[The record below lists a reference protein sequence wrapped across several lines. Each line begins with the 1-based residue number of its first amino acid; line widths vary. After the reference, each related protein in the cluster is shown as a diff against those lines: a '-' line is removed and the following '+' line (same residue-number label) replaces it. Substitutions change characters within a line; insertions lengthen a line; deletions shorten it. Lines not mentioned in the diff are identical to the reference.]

1 MSENKLSQPSALLTI
16 LIITFFFIMQNL
28 SGVLIFLIATLTPV
42 LCCDWLGHYSHLS
55 NKSMTLLRLMG
66 AEDSKHDSPLSF
78 PYKFYRRIQNNTVES
93 QLVFIRDSLELIE
106 GLYLH
111 NDHSSVAWDTDRTD
125 RFLMTLERQRE
136 GISRCLST
144 KRRADSRLRK
154 YYRRLETL
162 LHTGGSSASW
172 EMIRVVTYGH
182 LHQLDLLVNFM
193 VKQQKH

>member
-1 MSENKLSQPSALLTI
+1 V
-16 LIITFFFIMQNL
+16 
-28 SGVLIFLIATLTPV
+28 GVLIFLIATLTPV

-136 GISRCLST
+136 GISRCVT
-144 KRRADSRLRK
+144 DSRLRK

-162 LHTGGSSASW
+162 LHTVRTSTGSTDW
-172 EMIRVVTYGH
+172 R
-182 LHQLDLLVNFM
+182 
-193 VKQQKH
+193 